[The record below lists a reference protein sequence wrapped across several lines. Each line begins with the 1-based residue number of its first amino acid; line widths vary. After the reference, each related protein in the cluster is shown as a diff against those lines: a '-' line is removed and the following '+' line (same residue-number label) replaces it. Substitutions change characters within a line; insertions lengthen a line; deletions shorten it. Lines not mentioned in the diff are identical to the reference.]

1 VKGTQL
7 GSYLVMGKLA
17 SGGMATV
24 YVASHTRL
32 GHVVALKI
40 LHPHFQQDENVR
52 SRFVDEARIQANM
65 RHANIL
71 TVQDILELPEA
82 SCLVMEL
89 LSGCTLSTYYG
100 AAGLPLPV
108 PRVVGIFSSLAGAL
122 HHAHMQRVIHRDLK
136 PSNVY
141 LLCTGGDAVPKLMDF
156 GIAKLSHS
164 VQAKMTA
171 TGTILGTPHYMAP
184 EQFED
189 SSAVDGRADIFSLG
203 VMMYEACTGQLPF
216 EGTTVTQLM
225 KVILT
230 QEPKRPAEL
239 RPDCPPEMEAL
250 ILRCLAK
257 DRDRRF
263 ESAVAL
269 QAALD
274 EIGGKVGCER
284 IPSSLVPRNIPEDRE
299 LDMSTLLTQTGS
311 VTQTATDGR
320 PPTVLVPPISEH
332 GVDASWARL
341 SLPRSVDASDPLP
354 GYRITRKIYDG
365 TETFVYRGIQTSKRT
380 PVVIKVPAADYPQ
393 PSVLARLKHE
403 FKLAS
408 SLDIEGVIK
417 VLALEKFGNGLALVV
432 EDFGG
437 GPLKELLA
445 EGPMDLEEFLDLALR
460 ITHILGQLHARDVI
474 HKDINPKNVLVNR
487 ATGAVKIIDFG
498 LASQVSGQVED
509 LGAPTDLVGTL
520 AYISPEQTGRMNR
533 PVDYRSDFYSLG
545 VTFYEMLTGQQ
556 PFRTSDRAELV
567 HCHLARRPPQPSDI
581 DDRIPKALSD
591 IVMRLV
597 AKTAEER
604 YQSAAGLAAD
614 LTSCLEQLR
623 TSGQIVEF
631 TLAAHDISDRFQVSQ
646 RLYGREEQVGRLLDA
661 FGRASQGYK
670 EMLLV
675 AGFAGIGKTSLV
687 RELYRPVTERRAF
700 FISGKFDQ
708 YKRDIPYGALIDAF
722 QGLVRELLGGEEEV
736 LSRWRDDLLRVLGP
750 NGQVLIDV
758 IPEIE
763 LLIGRQPSV
772 PPLPPAES
780 YNRLNLAFNN
790 FVSVFTTKEHPL
802 VIFLDDLQWAD
813 NASLNLVRM
822 LMTGAESQ
830 YLLVIGAYR
839 DNEVD
844 AAHPLSVTLEEI
856 RGAGTVVHEL
866 ILLPL
871 ALPQICQLL
880 ADTLKST
887 PDKVLPLAE
896 LIQIKTSGN
905 PFFMSEFLKSLH
917 AHRLVQFKR
926 ESESWSWDLP
936 GIQALGVTENV
947 VDLMAAKIRKMK
959 PATQQ
964 ALKLAAIIGNQFDLQ
979 TLALASSKS
988 AGEILGALKEAVIEG
1003 LILLIGEAYKYVEFE
1018 KQELADGLLD
1028 AVLLHTVKY
1037 RFAHDKI
1044 QQAAYSLVA
1053 ADAAR
1058 RVHRQVGTILLANT
1072 PPEKL
1077 EQRIFDIVNQFN
1089 ASLELIDNTPD
1100 ADEAVRLN
1108 LIAGRRARASAA
1120 YQSALHYF
1128 EVGIGLL
1135 RDDPWNRSY
1144 DVALGLYS
1152 EAAEAARLCNR
1163 RDEMDSHVQQVLDH
1177 ATSLG
1182 DQIPVFEVRIHGYI
1196 AQARKIEALG
1206 TGLDVLERLGVRV
1219 TRRPNN
1225 VNVGIQLLRTVVSL
1239 VGKSPEMLLEHHAM
1253 TRENL
1258 LTAMRISTSLSSTA
1272 YVVYPNLFPVLVCKQ
1287 VELSAR
1293 HGNASTSP
1301 FAYALYG
1308 TILCGVLHR
1317 IELGYRFGRL
1327 AMDLQERLPDSQ
1339 PLAPRCTF
1347 TYAATVQ
1354 HFREPLVDT
1363 FANLRGAY
1371 KQSLEQGDFEFAAAN
1386 AGVLIY
1392 HLFYSGQ
1399 NLLEVEPDVA
1409 NFVDVI
1415 EQLKQEAYLNY
1426 ARLYLEAIREL
1437 MTPGQ
1442 GTPSVSGGL
1451 FDADAVLPLL
1461 QERSDMH
1468 GIFNVW
1474 LVRGVLAFL
1483 FGNSQRAVE
1492 CLDQARTHVFSVTGM
1507 FTSLA
1512 FCFYDALARIAAC
1525 AEASPEQR
1533 RRHLRLVAV
1542 DQKRIGRWAR
1552 HCPSSH
1558 LHKWHLVE
1566 AELARLRGDVTTA
1579 MQSYDQAV
1587 DLARKSGFM
1596 QEEALANELAARFY
1610 LSLGKVRIARTF
1622 MTDALYTYDKWGSG
1636 AKVAHIE
1643 TAHPD
1648 LVMRV
1653 AIAAPDFSESASSH
1667 SSTHSA
1673 STSTGRSG
1681 LDLIAV
1687 LKASQVISGEIRLAS
1702 LLERMMAI
1710 VVENAGAQRG
1720 LLFLESDGKLYVEA
1734 ESAPDSPG
1742 VEVLQHLPMRELDN
1756 AAQAVLNYVMRLQ
1769 EPVVLADAANES
1781 SFSKDSYITSSRP
1794 RSILCL
1800 PLIRQGKL
1808 TGLLYLENNLAS
1820 GAFTPS
1826 RVEVLKMLASEIV
1839 ISLENARLYRR
1850 LEEHNAMLERKVRER
1865 TQELKD
1871 ANELLAQ
1878 ESRKSESL
1886 LLNVLPSKI
1895 AAQLKESGKAAPES
1909 FDNVTVYFSDIVN
1922 FTERSTRLEPT
1933 VLIDEL
1939 NDLFTEFDNI
1949 VSRHG
1954 CERIKTIGDAYMCV
1968 GGMPEEQPD
1977 HADRILRVAAD
1988 VLRYMEERNR
1998 KSSIQWQVRVGVHSG
2013 RVVGGVVG
2021 VKKYIYDVFG
2031 DTINTAA
2038 RMEQMS
2044 EPMRVN
2050 VSQATVSLV
2059 QDRFQFEERPA
2070 VEVKGKGTMRMYYLR
2085 IPGP

>member
-1 VKGTQL
+1 
-7 GSYLVMGKLA
+7 MGKLA

-40 LHPHFQQDENVR
+40 LHPHFQQDESVR

-65 RHANIL
+65 RHENIL
-71 TVQDILELPEA
+71 RVQDILELPDA
-82 SCLVMEL
+82 SCMVMEL
-89 LSGCTLSTYYG
+89 LSGCTLATYYG

-108 PRVVGIFSSLAGAL
+108 PRVVTIFSSLAGAL
-122 HHAHMQRVIHRDLK
+122 HHAHQQRVIHRDLK

-141 LLCTGGDAVPKLMDF
+141 LHCTGGDAIPKLMDF
-156 GIAKLSHS
+156 GIAKMSHS
-164 VQAKMTA
+164 MQAKMTA

-189 SSAVDGRADIFSLG
+189 SSGVDGRADLFSLG

-230 QEPKRPAEL
+230 QEPKRPTAL
-239 RPDCPPEMEAL
+239 RPDCPDVMEQV

-257 DRDRRF
+257 RREDRF
-263 ESAVAL
+263 ESAL
-269 QAALD
+269 ELKAALD
-274 EIGGKVGCER
+274 EIGRKIGGETV
-284 IPSSLVPRNIPEDRE
+284 PSSLVPRNVPEDRE

-311 VTQTATDGR
+311 ATQTAEGTR
-320 PPTVLVPPISEH
+320 PPTLLVPSTGESVPDE
-332 GVDASWARL
+332 VSWAR
-341 SLPRSVDASDPLP
+341 ASFPGAHGNEDPLP
-354 GYRITRKIYDG
+354 GYRILRKIYDG
-365 TETFVYRGIQTSKRT
+365 SETFVYRAIQTSTRT
-380 PVVIKVPAADYPQ
+380 PVVIKVPAREYPL

-403 FKLAS
+403 FKLLS
-408 SLDIEGVIK
+408 SLDVEGIIK
-417 VLALEKFGNGLALVV
+417 VLALEKFGNGLALVI

-437 GPLKELLA
+437 TALKELLA
-445 EGPMDLEEFLDLALR
+445 EGPMDLEEFLNMAVR
-460 ITHILGQLHARDVI
+460 ITSILGKLHARDVI

-487 ATGAVKIIDFG
+487 ATGGVKIIDFG
-498 LASQVSGQVED
+498 LASQVSGQVEELNTPND
-509 LGAPTDLVGTL
+509 LIGTL

-567 HCHLARRPPQPSDI
+567 HCHLARRPTVPSDL
-581 DDRIPKALSD
+581 DGRIPKVLSD
-591 IVMRLV
+591 LIMRLL

-604 YQSAAGLAAD
+604 YQSSAGLEAD
-614 LTSCLEQLR
+614 LRTCLEQLR
-623 TSGQIVEF
+623 SSGKITDFPLGTQD
-631 TLAAHDISDRFQVSQ
+631 HSDRFQVSQ
-646 RLYGREEQVGRLLDA
+646 RLYGRDEQVEQLLTS
-661 FGRASQGYK
+661 FKRASQGYK

-722 QGLVRELLGGEEEV
+722 QGLVRELLGQEEDA
-736 LSRWRDDLLRVLGP
+736 LTRWRDELLKVLGP

-763 LLIGRQPSV
+763 LLIGKQPPV

-790 FVSVFTTKEHPL
+790 FVSVFTQKEHPM

-830 YLLVIGAYR
+830 YLLVVGAYR

-844 AAHPLSVTLEEI
+844 AAHPLLVTLGEI
-856 RGAGTVVHEL
+856 REAGTVVHEL
-866 ILLPL
+866 TLQPL
-871 ALPQICQLL
+871 APPHICQLL

-917 AHRLVQFKR
+917 AHRLVQFQR
-926 ESESWSWDLP
+926 DSGSWSWDLP

-947 VDLMAAKIRKMK
+947 VDLMAAKIRKMR

-979 TLALASSKS
+979 TLALASSKG
-988 AGEILGALKEAVIEG
+988 AGEILAALKEAVIEG

-1053 ADAAR
+1053 VDAAR

-1072 PPEKL
+1072 TPEKL

-1089 ASLELIDNTPD
+1089 SSLELIDNTPD

-1135 RDDPWNRSY
+1135 RDDPWNRCY
-1144 DVALGLYS
+1144 DVALALYS

-1163 RDEMDSHVQQVLDH
+1163 REEMDRHVQEVIDRAVRLE
-1177 ATSLG
+1177 

-1196 AQARKIEALG
+1196 AQARKLEALAI
-1206 TGLDVLERLGVRV
+1206 GLDVLARLGVSIP
-1219 TRRPNN
+1219 RRPRMAN
-1225 VNVGIQLLRTVVSL
+1225 VAVQLVRTMVSL
-1239 VGKSPEMLLEHHAM
+1239 VGKPPEKLLGQPAM
-1253 TRENL
+1253 SQANL

-1272 YVVYPNLFPVLVCKQ
+1272 YVVYPNLFPVLVCRQ

-1293 HGNASTSP
+1293 HGNTATSP

-1308 TILCGVLHR
+1308 TIQCGVLHR
-1317 IELGYRFGRL
+1317 IESGYRFGRL
-1327 AMDLQERLPDSQ
+1327 AVELQDRLPDSQ

-1347 TYAATVQ
+1347 TFAATVQ

-1363 FANLRGAY
+1363 FRNIRGAY

-1386 AGVLIY
+1386 AGVLVY
-1392 HLFYSGQ
+1392 HLFHSGQ
-1399 NLLEVEPDVA
+1399 NLREVEPEVA
-1409 NFVDVI
+1409 NYADVI

-1426 ARLYLEAIREL
+1426 VRLYLQAIREL
-1437 MTPGQ
+1437 MSPENTP
-1442 GTPSVSGGL
+1442 PSVSGGV
-1451 FDADAVLPLL
+1451 FDAETALAHL
-1461 QERSDMH
+1461 QERSDAH

-1474 LVRGVLAFL
+1474 HVRGILAFL
-1483 FGNSQRAVE
+1483 FGDARRAVE
-1492 CLDQARTHVFSVTGM
+1492 CFDIARPLVFSAVGM
-1507 FTSLA
+1507 FVTLVFRFWDSLA
-1512 FCFYDALARIAAC
+1512 RLAAS
-1525 AEASPEQR
+1525 AESPPEER
-1533 RRHLRLVAV
+1533 RRLLKQVAAN
-1542 DQKRIGRWAR
+1542 QKFMARWAR
-1552 HCPSSH
+1552 NCPSSH

-1566 AELARLRGDVTTA
+1566 AELARLRGDVTGA
-1579 MQSYDQAV
+1579 MQNYDQAV
-1587 DLARKSGFM
+1587 DLARKNGFLH
-1596 QEEALANELAARFY
+1596 EEALANELAARFY
-1610 LSLGKVRIARTF
+1610 LAQGKMRIARTF
-1622 MTDALYTYDKWGSG
+1622 MTDALYTFDKWGAA
-1636 AKVAHIE
+1636 AKVAQIE
-1643 TAHPD
+1643 TLYPD

-1653 AIAAPDFSESASSH
+1653 AIAAPELSESASSH
-1667 SSTHSA
+1667 SSTHSG

-1687 LKASQVISGEIRLAS
+1687 LKASQVISGEIRLAA

-1720 LLFLESDGKLYVEA
+1720 LLVLETDGKLYVEA
-1734 ESAPDSPG
+1734 ESAPDAPA
-1742 VEVLQHLPMRELDN
+1742 VDVLRHLPMRELDN
-1756 AAQAVLNYVMRLQ
+1756 AAQSVLNYVMRLQ
-1769 EPVVLADAANES
+1769 EPVVLADAAAEG
-1781 SFSKDSYITSSRP
+1781 SFSKDSYISTNKP

-1800 PLIRQGKL
+1800 PLMHQGKL
-1808 TGLLYLENNLAS
+1808 TGLLYLENNLAT

-1826 RVEVLKMLASEIV
+1826 RVEVLKILASEIV

-1850 LEEHNAMLERKVRER
+1850 LEEHNAILERKVRER
-1865 TQELKD
+1865 TQELRD

-1878 ESRKSESL
+1878 EKRKSENL
-1886 LLNVLPSKI
+1886 LLNVLPAKI
-1895 AAQLKESGKAAPES
+1895 ASQLKESGKAEPES
-1909 FDNVTVYFSDIVN
+1909 FENVTVYLSDFVD
-1922 FTERSTRLEPT
+1922 FTRKSTTLEPR
-1933 VLIDEL
+1933 VLIEEL

-1954 CERIKTIGDAYMCV
+1954 CERIKTIGDAYLCV
-1968 GGMPEEQPD
+1968 AGMPDEQPD
-1977 HADRILRVAAD
+1977 HADRILKVAAD
-1988 VLRYMEERNR
+1988 VLRYLDERNS
-1998 KSSIQWQVRVGVHSG
+1998 KSPIPWRVRIGVHSG

-2031 DTINTAA
+2031 DTINTAS
-2038 RMEQMS
+2038 RMEQLS
-2044 EPMRVN
+2044 EPMRIN
-2050 VSQATVSLV
+2050 VSHATFTLARE
-2059 QDRFQFEERPA
+2059 RFQFEERPA

-2085 IPGP
+2085 TP